1 MVVPQDPTSWP
12 DCGTCLALVTSPGED
27 PSPPPPPPPPPLLEK
42 ISIQIVRVS
51 GWTPPP
57 PPFFL
62 KKIATGSP
70 LPALS
75 LGSNQFDYIEET
87 RREGSGGYTPSTH
100 LVSGEHTPDSQNT
113 HTKQNKKTTTKQQP
127 QKQNTQVVIFKK
139 ASMYMLVSRTYIQ
152 SRAI

>member
-27 PSPPPPPPPPPLLEK
+27 PSLPPPFGEDFNTNCPSKWLDP
-42 ISIQIVRVS
+42 
-51 GWTPPP
+51 PPP